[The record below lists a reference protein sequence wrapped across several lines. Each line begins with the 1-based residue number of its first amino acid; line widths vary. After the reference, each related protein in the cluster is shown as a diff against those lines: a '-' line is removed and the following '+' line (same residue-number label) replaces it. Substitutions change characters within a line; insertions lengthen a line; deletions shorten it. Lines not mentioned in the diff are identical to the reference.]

1 MKKFEKYLYMGGSEP
16 LRVLKFFLH
25 KKNLKDLVVEEEE
38 EEEDGVG
45 GQVEV
50 DQSQN

>member
-1 MKKFEKYLYMGGSEP
+1 MGGSEP
-16 LRVLKFFLH
+16 LSVLKLFLH
-25 KKNLKDLVVEEEE
+25 KKNLKDLVEEE